1 MGERPTSEPAE
12 RPDAGQLIGIRARL
26 NPRVDMGDALSAR
39 PLRVKVSVENAA
51 PAAPLQLQARAF
63 ANLQRRLAEQLDQLR
78 DVYADQVAVDDI

>member
-1 MGERPTSEPAE
+1 MGERSTSEPAE
-12 RPDAGQLIGIRARL
+12 RPDAGQLIGVRARL

-63 ANLQRRLAEQLDQLR
+63 ANLQRRLAEPLDQLGR
-78 DVYADQVAVDDI
+78 GCADQVAVDDI